1 MNILV
6 SLPVGIIVIICA
18 FLLLRKIFS
27 VPTLMTGTVLALLV
41 IAIISIYSIMH
52 WPGADVFAIHLSL
65 YLMTIYAMSIVFK
78 AREDNLSGEAKR
90 FHWGPAAIIGF
101 FAIVIITNTF
111 FILLAQSDGSVSWIK
126 LIVPEPVSGGE
137 TKSVFPGTVSHDF
150 RERENQFNEYQQ
162 QRAIQTARGWHVK
175 SGWKEKPVHNK
186 TAHLLL
192 QVHDASGKPI
202 TGANISGKFL
212 YAADF
217 RQDKVLTMQS
227 TGNGMYVADVIL
239 NKPGH
244 WNLVLVITREKD
256 THELRASTTVY

>member
-6 SLPVGIIVIICA
+6 TLPAGIIFIIIA
-18 FLLLRKIFS
+18 FLVLRKIFS
-27 VPTLMTGTVLALLV
+27 LSTLLTGSILALLV
-41 IAIISIYSIMH
+41 IALVSLYSIMH

-65 YLMTIYAMSIVFK
+65 YLMAIYAMTIVFK
-78 AREDNLSGEAKR
+78 AREDNISGGAKR
-90 FHWGPAAIIGF
+90 FHWAPAAIIGF
-101 FAIVIITNTF
+101 FVIVIITNTF

-126 LIVPEPVSGGE
+126 WIVPEPISGGD

-175 SGWKEKPVHNK
+175 SGWKEKPFHNK
-186 TAHLLL
+186 PSRFLL
-192 QVHDASGKPI
+192 QVLDATGQPI
-202 TGANISGKFL
+202 TNAIIEGKFL

-217 RQDKVLTMQS
+217 RQDQVFTMQS
-227 TGNGMYVADVIL
+227 VGDGMYDTDVIL
-239 NKPGH
+239 NKPGN

-256 THELRASTTVY
+256 THELRASTTIN